1 MYLLWLEPMKRIALL
16 TLLLLLGTAGAQS
29 AQMAAALE
37 ASGAAGGLSQ
47 AAPGSLLRKQDFPSY
62 PIADS
67 LFHLSIGDQ
76 LRLRW
81 WGIGSGDQ
89 DLVVDTRGDLVLPDM
104 GRIHATGATLRTVRD
119 SVEAMLH
126 RRTKVSLIDLQVVKI
141 VQAQVW
147 ISGRLPSP
155 GHIEVSPGT
164 RLSEVLTQANVDIGK
179 QLQRMQIGDAIWQP
193 SEELVPSLRRV
204 LVVRNGVDS
213 TWYDLV
219 RALRSG
225 DPTQDPPL
233 FNGDHVVLEPRGPV
247 VQITGPVDF
256 PGGMELVPG
265 ETIGQ
270 FLFSAGEDTAMIPE
284 VDGAIPTSL
293 GARLDSSATLV
304 RFPGIHLPE
313 RPPIAWIL
321 GNVHNQG
328 AYFLKPGTTAQDLVA
343 QAGGIPGGADSGV
356 VVAIKRGWAWLGA
369 GRDRGLA
376 EATQYPEVR
385 FAMLAYF
392 SEMRGTYVDPQTP
405 LQAGD
410 TVFVHP
416 AEQVVWVGGEVKKP
430 GFVPWKKGASV
441 DEYVKT
447 AGGYASRAWE
457 SRTRVFDLQSG
468 LSLDA
473 RSAAIRPGAAVIV
486 PEARYIAPDQW
497 VGIAASVASLAL
509 TTVILYVTVV
519 K

>member
-1 MYLLWLEPMKRIALL
+1 MKRFALFSI
-16 TLLLLLGTAGAQS
+16 LLLLGTAAAQQ
-29 AQMAAALE
+29 AQLAAALASGGPTGGLVPQE
-37 ASGAAGGLSQ
+37 ASGSF
-47 AAPGSLLRKQDFPSY
+47 LRKQDFPSY

-67 LFHLSIGDQ
+67 LFHLSSGDQ

-81 WGIGSGDQ
+81 WGTGSGDL
-89 DLVVDTRGDLVLPDM
+89 DLVVDTRGDLVLPEM
-104 GRIHATGATLRTVRD
+104 GTIRATGATLRTVRD

-126 RRTKVSLIDLQVVKI
+126 RRTKVSLVDLQLVKI

-155 GHIEVSPGT
+155 GPVEISPGT
-164 RLSEVLTQANVDIGK
+164 PLSEVLQQGDVDVNK
-179 QLQRMQIGDAIWQP
+179 LLQRMQMGDAVWQP
-193 SEELVPSLRRV
+193 SEGLQPSLRRI
-204 LVVRNGVDS
+204 LVIRGGKDS
-213 TWYDLV
+213 SWFDLI
-219 RALRSG
+219 RAMRSG
-225 DPTQDPPL
+225 DATQDPPL
-233 FNGDHVVLEPRGPV
+233 FNGDHVVLCPSGPV
-247 VQITGPVDF
+247 VQISGAVDF
-256 PGGMELVPG
+256 PGGMELVYG
-265 ETIGQ
+265 ETLEH
-270 FLFSAGEDTAMIPE
+270 FLSAAGESSNVVPE
-284 VDGAIPTSL
+284 VDGRPPPSL
-293 GARLDSSATLV
+293 DAKLDSGVSLV
-304 RFPGIHLPE
+304 RYPGRPLPQ
-313 RPPIAWIL
+313 RPSIAWIL
-321 GNVHNQG
+321 GKVQNQG
-328 AYFLKPGTTAQDLVA
+328 AYFLKPGMTAQDLVA
-343 QAGGIPGGADSGV
+343 LAGGIPGGADSGV

-430 GFVPWKKGASV
+430 GFVPWKKGATI
-441 DEYVKT
+441 DEYVRT

-473 RSAAIRPGAAVIV
+473 KSAEIRPGAAVIV
-486 PEARYIAPDQW
+486 PEARYIPPDQW
-497 VGIAASVASLAL
+497 LGIAASVASLAL
-509 TTVILYVTVV
+509 TMVILYVTVI